1 VLSSSRST
9 AATGPTP
16 TPCFGL
22 DVKRDVSVAPG
33 GVFSLTSDLPLSIYV
48 LYVDYAS
55 GAPGLGLAKI
65 FSSPPESP
73 TDGVYITCRPIYVPA
88 YLRSGLP
95 TFRLTYMS
103 AAAHPTWLLSSSISS
118 SSGTPIFLFY
128 VIGFFFVYKIIFL
141 FFLLSMQLKH
151 VIVILLT

>member
-1 VLSSSRST
+1 M
-9 AATGPTP
+9 
-16 TPCFGL
+16 CFLHPGRLQRLGLRLRLQL

-33 GVFSLTSDLPLSIYV
+33 GVFSLTFALPLSIYV

-65 FSSPPESP
+65 SSSPPESP
-73 TDGVYITCRPIYVPA
+73 TDGLYITCRLIYVPA

-95 TFRLTYMS
+95 TFRLTYMPS
-103 AAAHPTWLLSSSISS
+103 AAHPTWLLSSSISS

-141 FFLLSMQLKH
+141 FFLLSLQLKH